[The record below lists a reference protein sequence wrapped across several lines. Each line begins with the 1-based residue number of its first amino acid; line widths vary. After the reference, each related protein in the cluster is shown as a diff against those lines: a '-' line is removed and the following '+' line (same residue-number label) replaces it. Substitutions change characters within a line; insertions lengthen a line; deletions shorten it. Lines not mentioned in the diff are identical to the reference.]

1 MKIALLTFIHLFS
14 KNKKETEIMKKICI
28 LICMVCLSLCLFS
41 GSMDAMTVNA
51 TENSIE
57 NEIQQAY
64 LEAIEA
70 QNKRNNE
77 LELLIDKV
85 DESWLIEDENGKMS
99 WAITEEEKENIDV
112 ELVSF
117 LDHSIKEKNELI
129 DDSIIVQSDG
139 EILLTEEAEDDYFI
153 QSGDFYVVQKY
164 KKVWFATIWIGFD
177 VIANNPSAAIVL
189 ASAGILVDLAY
200 LITDISILWKNLDAA
215 CAIALTYCRSLHEVV
230 RQLGTLLMGIPK
242 YILTAVEFMWRTIVV
257 GSTGTVGI
265 ILSIAKL
272 GLPSAAHGI
281 DIINN
286 ASKGRGTT
294 FHYTVLFYSGYTL
307 H

>member
-117 LDHSIKEKNELI
+117 LDQSIKEKNELI

-177 VIANNPSAAIVL
+177 VIANNPSAA
-189 ASAGILVDLAY
+189 
-200 LITDISILWKNLDAA
+200 
-215 CAIALTYCRSLHEVV
+215 
-230 RQLGTLLMGIPK
+230 
-242 YILTAVEFMWRTIVV
+242 
-257 GSTGTVGI
+257 
-265 ILSIAKL
+265 
-272 GLPSAAHGI
+272 HGI

>member
-1 MKIALLTFIHLFS
+1 
-14 KNKKETEIMKKICI
+14 MKKICI

-41 GSMDAMTVNA
+41 GSMDVMTVNA
-51 TENSIE
+51 IENGIE

-64 LEAIEA
+64 LEAIDA
-70 QNKRNNE
+70 QNKRNDE

-99 WAITEEEKENIDV
+99 WAITEEEKENIDI
-112 ELVSF
+112 ELVGF
-117 LDHSIKEKNELI
+117 LDQSIKEKNELI

-153 QSGDFYVVQKY
+153 QSGDFYVVQRY
-164 KKVWFATIWIGFD
+164 KKVWFVTIWIGFD

-189 ASAGILVDLAY
+189 ASAGILVDLVY
-200 LITDISILWKNLDAA
+200 LITDISILWKNFDAS
-215 CAIALTYCRSLHEVV
+215 CAIALTYCRSLHEIV
-230 RQLGTLLMGIPK
+230 RQLGMLLMGIPK
-242 YILTAVEFMWRTIVV
+242 YILTAVEFMWRTIVI
-257 GSTGTVGI
+257 GNTGTIGV
-265 ILSIAKL
+265 ILTIAKL

-294 FHYTVLFYSGYTL
+294 FHYTVLLYSGYTL